1 MENKKNNFC
10 PKCGNK
16 LTGNEKFCNVCGNP
30 LQNDE
35 VGRNTESKLKT
46 VEEKQKVKKKSPGII
61 KKILIGVGGLLL
73 IFWVIGLVTD
83 SKETE
88 KAPETK
94 EVESISESKDE
105 PETVEVAESEATE
118 KSRSNIDVV
127 STLNNIGLNV
137 DPKYELTDRQTE
149 YIQNHLE
156 LFPAAY
162 GNLEELS
169 NAIDI
174 TLDYSHMIKN
184 PKDLVG
190 RFALINELAV
200 RQIWEESYENGEGD
214 FDYLTSINM
223 YDENGNNYYVYYI
236 GRPTNLVEDDIARVI
251 AMPVAYSSYKSLDGT
266 EVLTLVMVASVVED
280 SNLSE
285 MTMGYFADQTD
296 AGNEQSS
303 VSETETEEYGY
314 DAVDYAGRYEGG
326 VYTITFSAGTDVYTD
341 NVGDVCVY
349 YNGNLEGEH
358 LPVYVCTSA
367 GDWDISRYDACY
379 EVRDDGMYMMFY
391 KKDGTIYMDYNSPYR
406 NADVLELKE
415 RYES

>member
-35 VGRNTESKLKT
+35 VGGNTESKLKT

-61 KKILIGVGGLLL
+61 KKILLGVGGLLL
-73 IFWVIGLVTD
+73 IFLVIGSVTD

-88 KAPETK
+88 KVPETK

-156 LFPAAY
+156 LFPATY

-200 RQIWEESYENGEGD
+200 RQIWEESYEDGEGD

-223 YDENGNNYYVYYI
+223 YDENGNNYYVY
-236 GRPTNLVEDDIARVI
+236 GFVKFFV
-251 AMPVAYSSYKSLDGT
+251 
-266 EVLTLVMVASVVED
+266 
-280 SNLSE
+280 
-285 MTMGYFADQTD
+285 
-296 AGNEQSS
+296 
-303 VSETETEEYGY
+303 
-314 DAVDYAGRYEGG
+314 
-326 VYTITFSAGTDVYTD
+326 
-341 NVGDVCVY
+341 
-349 YNGNLEGEH
+349 
-358 LPVYVCTSA
+358 
-367 GDWDISRYDACY
+367 
-379 EVRDDGMYMMFY
+379 
-391 KKDGTIYMDYNSPYR
+391 
-406 NADVLELKE
+406 
-415 RYES
+415 

>member
-162 GNLEELS
+162 
-169 NAIDI
+169 
-174 TLDYSHMIKN
+174 
-184 PKDLVG
+184 
-190 RFALINELAV
+190 
-200 RQIWEESYENGEGD
+200 
-214 FDYLTSINM
+214 M

-280 SNLSE
+280 SDLSE